1 MTELNTAADVAD
13 ALTNPIRVREPIHYW
28 DEQRNK
34 KVRYHEHT
42 LPSLIRQLHLAVVPG
57 VMYAEDTGGR
67 TTHAPRSVP
76 PARLEAINA
85 CLTIDAGAALLV
97 ATIGATRRHTT
108 AGNLRALVGASTDSD
123 TATAV
128 LDQMR
133 RWYGLAA
140 TVAGWERPPWR
151 PDAPCPLCARRGGLR
166 VRLDRST
173 AACAECGEAWT
184 PLTIGL
190 LAEHVRQVAEAAAES
205 RRWAPWALRHQS
217 EPGMLDAVA
226 T

>member
-1 MTELNTAADVAD
+1 
-13 ALTNPIRVREPIHYW
+13 
-28 DEQRNK
+28 
-34 KVRYHEHT
+34 
-42 LPSLIRQLHLAVVPG
+42 
-57 VMYAEDTGGR
+57 MYVEEAGGR

-85 CLTIDAGAALLV
+85 CLMIDSGAALLV
-97 ATIGATRRHTT
+97 TNTGATLRQTT
-108 AGNLRALVGASTDSD
+108 AGNIRALVGATTDSD
-123 TATAV
+123 TAKAI
-128 LDQMR
+128 LDQLR

-151 PDAPCPLCARRGGLR
+151 PDAPCPLCAHRGGLR

-173 AACAECGEAWT
+173 ATCVECGEAWT

-190 LAEHVRQVAEAAAES
+190 LAEHVRQVAEATAES
-205 RRWAPWALRHQS
+205 RQWASWALRNQ
-217 EPGMLDAVA
+217 EDPPMADTVLDAVS